1 MKNPITAVLVILL
14 ALVVIWFVLKIAVSL
29 FWVIVLA
36 AVVLYFVNDR
46 FKNSINR
53 IFRNLTK

>member
-1 MKNPITAVLVILL
+1 LVILL

-36 AVVLYFVNDR
+36 AVVLYFVNDN
-46 FKNSINR
+46 FKNSVQR
-53 IFRNLTK
+53 IFKGIFK